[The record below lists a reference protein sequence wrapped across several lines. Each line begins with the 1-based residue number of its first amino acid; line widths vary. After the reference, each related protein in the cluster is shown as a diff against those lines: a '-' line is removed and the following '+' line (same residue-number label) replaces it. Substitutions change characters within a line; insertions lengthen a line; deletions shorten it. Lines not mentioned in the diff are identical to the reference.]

1 MIAAFGKLLQVVGL
15 VLLPL
20 GMYLEL
26 SGGLGRSGGLSQMLI
41 IFVAGVAMFLIGR
54 LVEGH
59 ARQ

>member
-1 MIAAFGKLLQVVGL
+1 
-15 VLLPL
+15 
-20 GMYLEL
+20 LEL